1 MRCRPVRPWSC
12 TSRRWL
18 VARPPLPGRR
28 RRSIL
33 VARTRGAP
41 PLPLRERLM
50 PSLRTSQR
58 AAILAI
64 LGLGATLW
72 TGCSDRSITGPS
84 ARPQLNLQDLRAAL
98 AAQRRYTGDLMRLPG
113 VVGTAVGL
121 LPSGE
126 AAVKVLVVD
135 ANVHGLPNMLDG
147 VPVKTQVTGMLMAFS
162 DPTKRQ
168 RPAPLGFSVGHPLI
182 TAGSIGARVRDATG
196 HIYVLSNNHVLAN
209 SNDANIGDPE
219 YQPGPF
225 DGGGPADQI
234 ATLTDFQQITFS
246 TAANNTIDAA
256 IALSTTAVLD
266 NATPSDD
273 GYGMPSSKIYGDANG
288 DGLFDDRNAL
298 LGLHVQKYGRTTHLT
313 HGQIT

>member
-1 MRCRPVRPWSC
+1 MAAA
-12 TSRRWL
+12 RRL
-18 VARPPLPGRR
+18 
-28 RRSIL
+28 
-33 VARTRGAP
+33 T
-41 PLPLRERLM
+41 
-50 PSLRTSQR
+50 R
-58 AAILAI
+58 AAF
-64 LGLGATLW
+64 
-72 TGCSDRSITGPS
+72 
-84 ARPQLNLQDLRAAL
+84 
-98 AAQRRYTGDLMRLPG
+98 
-113 VVGTAVGL
+113 VV
-121 LPSGE
+121 
-126 AAVKVLVVD
+126 
-135 ANVHGLPNMLDG
+135 
-147 VPVKTQVTGMLMAFS
+147 MLMAFS

-225 DGGGPADQI
+225 DGGGSADQI

-273 GYGMPSSKIYGDANG
+273 GYG
-288 DGLFDDRNAL
+288 
-298 LGLHVQKYGRTTHLT
+298 
-313 HGQIT
+313 